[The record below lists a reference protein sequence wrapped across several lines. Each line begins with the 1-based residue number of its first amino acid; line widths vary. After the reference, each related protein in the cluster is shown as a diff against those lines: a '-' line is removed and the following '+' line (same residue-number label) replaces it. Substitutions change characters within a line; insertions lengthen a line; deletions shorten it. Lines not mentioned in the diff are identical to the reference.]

1 MDEIKTYLPL
11 SNLIHLS
18 RDNDI
23 PMINREASE
32 KYLYTIQG
40 YLDSNYDESGRYIGS
55 IDDAEIVR
63 QHASVVKPIQ
73 DFVEMLK

>member
-1 MDEIKTYLPL
+1 
-11 SNLIHLS
+11 
-18 RDNDI
+18 
-23 PMINREASE
+23 MINREASE